1 MGKLKISLIFLIL
14 AFSFGN
20 VLLAQNFSEFST
32 DSEEYLK
39 QMGSLFSKVNVKE
52 DKDQCEDMFEKF
64 VEYWNM
70 GSFSKEMKENIKT
83 VSNLM
88 LKRRL
93 KAFPDFYY
101 FLSSNM
107 ALVEFDH
114 SKKSYEAWHNSV
126 MDLVQDKRSSKPVR
140 TFLETSFYI
149 LNENVLYSSRAT
161 SWRTNSYKFEF
172 DYDSVP
178 FIQFD
183 SINLICRAY
192 EDSSVIFNTS
202 GIYYPI
208 ENKFYGHGGKV
219 TWTRAGYDDYTV
231 YAKLS
236 NYDIYL
242 GFSRFDADS
251 VEFYHKDYWEKP
263 LLGRLEEKVL
273 ANVSPEKATY
283 PQFQS
288 YFQHIEIKEVFK
300 DINYSG
306 GIEIRGRKLIGISVG
321 DQYATL
327 TISKKDDV
335 FIRILSDNYVIY
347 PDRISS
353 AFSVI
358 SIYYDQDSIFHP
370 GLRFNY
376 VDENRELS
384 FVRSGEGTSQSPFF
398 DSFHNLD
405 IYSEA
410 IYWKLDDPTLS
421 FEAIKGS
428 LGVSRATFESS
439 AYFSEPR
446 YQRLQGIDLNNPLNL
461 VKTYADKYNV
471 SEVTVQGMS
480 EEYLIPQDQVIAML
494 VNLSNKG
501 FLIYER
507 EERKARIKDKLY
519 SYIAAVA
526 RKIDYDVIQ
535 FNSETLGGTNASLEL
550 DSFGLKLYGVPFAFL
565 SDSQQVFIYPTD
577 QQLVIKEGMDF
588 TFGGRVHAG
597 TFDFYS
603 RDVDFNYD
611 QFKLDMPAIDSM
623 SFHVP
628 SFETDEFGRRKQKK
642 VQNVVSDLG
651 GNLFIDDPLN
661 KSGLK
666 NYPQYPI
673 FSSTKDA
680 YVYYDDHKIFDG
692 VYSRDKFYFYVYP
705 FTIDSLD
712 NFKTELLEFGGYLA
726 SAGIFPDIEDT
737 LRVQPDYSLGF
748 QTKSPES
755 GFPVYGARGYYYAD
769 LNLSNDG
776 LRGNG
781 YLKYLTSTSWSED
794 YMFFPDS
801 TNTFASKFIIEE
813 QLTPVEYPAV
823 TANHVFQHW
832 VPYEDYMVVSY
843 TDYPIDMFS
852 GQSEL
857 LGKLVLT
864 PEILKGAGNMSFED
878 ADMHSKLYTFGQHE
892 IFADSADFNLKSA
905 EYIQSAF
912 STTNYKSHIDF
923 YERVGSFVSNGGAS
937 FVDFPINQYICLID
951 EFSWYMDSYEIA
963 IGSIEKEVEMSQYD
977 NLTIREL
984 IDIPLQGSEF
994 ISIHPDQDSLRFIST
1009 TATYNLREYTLYAE
1023 DVKYLRVADAT
1034 IFPSDR
1040 KVIIKPE
1047 AVMSTI
1053 SDAKIL
1059 TNSVTRY
1066 HEIYDVVVDIKG
1078 RKNYIG
1084 IGNYDYLDENGDRQ
1098 QVFLKKIGVD
1108 QTFQSIGTGTVG
1120 DTTGFKLSKDFY
1132 FTGDVN
1138 LFANK
1143 EFLSFDGGFK
1153 IKDPCVRGKQHWVK
1167 FNSEI
1172 NPKDI
1177 YIDVV
1182 EDLTN
1187 IQNEPLEAA
1196 IMFSME
1202 RNQFYS
1208 GFLTTKRA
1216 PTDYPVLK
1224 SFGHIRYDKA
1234 LDEYSIGN
1242 LEYLKGLTAEG
1253 NMLTLSKKQCILTGE
1268 GKVNIGAELG
1278 RVNIETY
1285 GSVIHYVIP
1294 DSTRFDLVMLVD
1306 FPFDD
1311 TPLGMMA
1318 EEIAGKNLQGVNV
1331 TRPEFTKALT
1341 DIMGEEDAEKILSDV
1356 RLFGKF
1362 RKYPSEL
1369 ERTIVFSDLK
1379 MRWNYATR
1387 SYVSYGQ
1394 IGISSIGKTQ
1404 INKYVNG
1411 IIEIEKKRTGDVITV
1426 YLEFDKGQNWYFF
1439 NSRNN
1444 LMQTISSNT
1453 EYNNYI
1459 RELKDDKRTVKKDKN
1474 GEEYSFIIS
1483 NLRKK
1488 TDFLRRIGQ

>member
-1 MGKLKISLIFLIL
+1 
-14 AFSFGN
+14 
-20 VLLAQNFSEFST
+20 
-32 DSEEYLK
+32 
-39 QMGSLFSKVNVKE
+39 
-52 DKDQCEDMFEKF
+52 
-64 VEYWNM
+64 
-70 GSFSKEMKENIKT
+70 
-83 VSNLM
+83 
-88 LKRRL
+88 
-93 KAFPDFYY
+93 
-101 FLSSNM
+101 
-107 ALVEFDH
+107 
-114 SKKSYEAWHNSV
+114 
-126 MDLVQDKRSSKPVR
+126 
-140 TFLETSFYI
+140 
-149 LNENVLYSSRAT
+149 
-161 SWRTNSYKFEF
+161 
-172 DYDSVP
+172 
-178 FIQFD
+178 
-183 SINLICRAY
+183 
-192 EDSSVIFNTS
+192 
-202 GIYYPI
+202 
-208 ENKFYGHGGKV
+208 
-219 TWTRAGYDDYTV
+219 
-231 YAKLS
+231 
-236 NYDIYL
+236 
-242 GFSRFDADS
+242 
-251 VEFYHKDYWEKP
+251 
-263 LLGRLEEKVL
+263 
-273 ANVSPEKATY
+273 
-283 PQFQS
+283 
-288 YFQHIEIKEVFK
+288 
-300 DINYSG
+300 
-306 GIEIRGRKLIGISVG
+306 
-321 DQYATL
+321 
-327 TISKKDDV
+327 
-335 FIRILSDNYVIY
+335 
-347 PDRISS
+347 
-353 AFSVI
+353 
-358 SIYYDQDSIFHP
+358 
-370 GLRFNY
+370 
-376 VDENRELS
+376 
-384 FVRSGEGTSQSPFF
+384 
-398 DSFHNLD
+398 
-405 IYSEA
+405 
-410 IYWKLDDPTLS
+410 
-421 FEAIKGS
+421 
-428 LGVSRATFESS
+428 
-439 AYFSEPR
+439 
-446 YQRLQGIDLNNPLNL
+446 
-461 VKTYADKYNV
+461 
-471 SEVTVQGMS
+471 
-480 EEYLIPQDQVIAML
+480 
-494 VNLSNKG
+494 
-501 FLIYER
+501 
-507 EERKARIKDKLY
+507 
-519 SYIAAVA
+519 
-526 RKIDYDVIQ
+526 
-535 FNSETLGGTNASLEL
+535 
-550 DSFGLKLYGVPFAFL
+550 
-565 SDSQQVFIYPTD
+565 
-577 QQLVIKEGMDF
+577 MDF
-588 TFGGRVHAG
+588 TFAGRVHAG